1 MLTQFQSHTLN
12 SHLTSAYP
20 PVRFGG
26 PDHQA
31 WVDVLAAQQ
40 TVTEK
45 DWCDGS
51 GGFVGLLFGGV
62 TSEICLLQPSGIASS
77 STAHRPALVPP
88 RKCMVTFHPPTRPAP
103 AAAGTRA
110 LQTPCGATSMS

>member
-45 DWCDGS
+45 EWCAGS
-51 GGFVGLLFGGV
+51 GSREARDGG
-62 TSEICLLQPSGIASS
+62 G
-77 STAHRPALVPP
+77 
-88 RKCMVTFHPPTRPAP
+88 
-103 AAAGTRA
+103 AAALR
-110 LQTPCGATSMS
+110 PCTGKQGAMLGPWVATHGHGPGQPTDS

>member
-1 MLTQFQSHTLN
+1 MQIAARPAVKHPPPHPPTRLCSYVLTQFQSHTLN

-45 DWCDGS
+45 DW
-51 GGFVGLLFGGV
+51 
-62 TSEICLLQPSGIASS
+62 
-77 STAHRPALVPP
+77 
-88 RKCMVTFHPPTRPAP
+88 
-103 AAAGTRA
+103 
-110 LQTPCGATSMS
+110 